1 MTVEERIKEL
11 EEKLAKTPKN
21 KGTETDLAKI
31 KTQISLLKSQS
42 ELRKTKK
49 SGISAYGYSLRKK
62 GDATCVLI
70 GTPSVG
76 KSTLLNK
83 LTNAHSATADYE
95 FTTLFAIQ
103 GMLTYEGAKIQIIDL
118 PGILEG
124 AASGTGRGK
133 EVLAAARNADLM
145 LIVSDIKR
153 PQLKDIISGELKKA
167 GIFLNMTA
175 PKISLKKTIKNGIV
189 VKSTVKQRLTRNTIA
204 EILRM
209 HKLVNAEIILFDTV
223 DVDDINNAIIGNK
236 VYAGAIYVYNKI
248 DTISK
253 EEVSEIKKA
262 SLQKAQDKK
271 NYAFISAKTNKNLDE
286 LKALIFSKLN
296 LMAIYTKK
304 TNKAPDMEAP
314 LILKKGATIRDACFK
329 IHKDFVDKTA
339 FAKVWGSSRYDGQK
353 LSMKYKLHHKD
364 IIELCF

>member
-1 MTVEERIKEL
+1 MTVTERIEEL

-31 KTQISLLKSQS
+31 KTQISLLKSQQ

-70 GTPSVG
+70 GNPSVG

-83 LTNAHSATADYE
+83 LTNAHSETADYE

-103 GMLTYEGAKIQIIDL
+103 GMLKYEGARIQVIDL

-133 EVLAAARNADLM
+133 EVLSAARNANLM
-145 LIVSDIKR
+145 LIVCDIKK
-153 PQLKDIISGELKKA
+153 PQSRDIIADELSKV
-167 GIFLNMTA
+167 GIVLNKS
-175 PKISLKKTIKNGIV
+175 PPEISIRKTIKNGII
-189 VKSTVKQRLTRNTIA
+189 VKSTVKQKLTRKTIA
-204 EILRM
+204 EILRV

-223 DVDDINNAIIGNK
+223 DVEQINDAILGNK
-236 VYAGAIYVYNKI
+236 TYAGAISVFNKI
-248 DTISK
+248 DTVSM
-253 EEVSEIKKA
+253 EEY
-262 SLQKAQDKK
+262 L
-271 NYAFISAKTNKNLDE
+271 SAKKKILENAVDPENYVFVSAQKENLEE
-286 LKALIFSKLN
+286 LKSLIFSRLN

-304 TNKAPDMEAP
+304 TNKKPDMENP
-314 LILKKGATIRDACFK
+314 LILKQGGTILDACMK
-329 IHKDFVDKTA
+329 IHKDFAAKTA
-339 FAKVWGSSRYDGQK
+339 FAKVWGSSRYEGQK
-353 LSMKYKLHHKD
+353 LSLKYKLHHKD